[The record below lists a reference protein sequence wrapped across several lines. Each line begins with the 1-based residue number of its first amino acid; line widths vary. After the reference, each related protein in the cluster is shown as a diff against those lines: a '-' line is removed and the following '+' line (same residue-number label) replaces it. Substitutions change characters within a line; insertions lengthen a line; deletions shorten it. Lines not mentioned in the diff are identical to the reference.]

1 MLFQKKKRIN
11 NGKTVGSDNILI
23 EVWKSIVDRSLGGSQ
38 NLLMKLR
45 GQSKCQMSGK

>member
-1 MLFQKKKRIN
+1 MARQLAP
-11 NGKTVGSDNILI
+11 DNILI